1 MMSET
6 AIQTNKLCKH
16 FADTRAIDQLD
27 LVVPSGSIFGLL
39 GINGAGKT
47 SLIRMAMGHLHPT
60 AGGIRVLDTEPR
72 SASEAVRRHIAYV
85 SENMSL
91 PGHMTPEK
99 AIAFNASVYPQWDGP
114 LADTLLQDFGLKG
127 AGRFNALSKGQKR
140 KICILLAICQNAD
153 LLIMDEPAAGLDVLA
168 RREFL
173 DQVLDI
179 ACKPGRTVFIS
190 SHLLSDL
197 ERVVDRLA
205 IIHQGR
211 ALLTGSLE
219 DLKAGVRKIHLR
231 MALAE
236 EQIREVFDLA
246 HIEHPNP
253 NETLV
258 TVTDFTDDKMAQLR
272 ARHAQAQDAHIIALN
287 LEDIFVELVGH
298 NPMQEKAKQ
307 ESPS

>member
-1 MMSET
+1 MSET
-6 AIQTNKLCKH
+6 AIQANKLCKH
-16 FADTRAIDQLD
+16 FAATRAIDQLD
-27 LVVPSGSIFGLL
+27 LAVPTGSIFGLL

-47 SLIRMAMGHLHPT
+47 SLVRMAMGHLHPT
-60 AGGIRVLDTEPR
+60 AGGLEVLDTEPR
-72 SASEAVRRHIAYV
+72 SASEAVRRRIAYV

-91 PGHMTPEK
+91 PGHMTPEE
-99 AIAFNASVYPQWDGP
+99 AIAFNAAVYPQWDAP
-114 LADTLLQDFGLKG
+114 LADRLLRDFALRG
-127 AGRFNALSKGQKR
+127 AGRFYALSKGQKR

-173 DQVLDI
+173 DQVLDT

-197 ERVVDRLA
+197 ERVVDRLT

-219 DLKAGVRKIHLR
+219 ELKAGVRKIH
-231 MALAE
+231 MHTALSE
-236 EQIREVFDLA
+236 EQVREIFELVRF
-246 HIEHPNP
+246 EHPGP
-253 NETLV
+253 TETLV
-258 TVTDFTDDKMAQLR
+258 TVTDFTEDKMSQLR
-272 ARHAQAQDAHIIALN
+272 AHHAQAQDASVIALN

-298 NPMQEKAKQ
+298 NPTQEKQEQ
-307 ESPS
+307 ESQS